1 MSTPIVPDAV
11 RRLQLRL
18 AVSCLPV
25 SNGRTQIQDI
35 VELQR

>member
-1 MSTPIVPDAV
+1 MSTPTVQEAV
-11 RRLQLRL
+11 RRLQLRP